1 MWMACSR
8 QIRSLI
14 PAEIIPD
21 ITAAELLAMEMEDMV
36 LEPRVV
42 ELMMNAKHVHE
53 VKIINGHEPGNLR
66 RAIAGERIGTVIR
79 AV

>member
-1 MWMACSR
+1 
-8 QIRSLI
+8 
-14 PAEIIPD
+14 
-21 ITAAELLAMEMEDMV
+21 MV